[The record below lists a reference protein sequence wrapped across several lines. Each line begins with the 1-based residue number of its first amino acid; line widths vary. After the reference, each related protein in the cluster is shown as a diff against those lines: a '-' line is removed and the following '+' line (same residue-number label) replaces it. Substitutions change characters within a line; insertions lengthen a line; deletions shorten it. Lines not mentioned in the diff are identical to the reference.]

1 MTGLHDDNKATEAT
15 GADNGPR
22 RRMRGI
28 TGRIIKALG
37 LFGSVE
43 VIRMAC
49 SVVRIKLMALWGGVA
64 GVGLIGLYSVALDM
78 LTQLADAGLRT
89 SAVKEISSAHG
100 AGETSR
106 RVWLVRRLAV
116 RIAIAVSLLTV
127 LAAPILS
134 RITFGNVSHSTGF
147 ALLGAGVFLM
157 AMVMLE
163 SAVMQG
169 RGMLGNIARATLYS
183 APVALGLSAVMIY
196 YWREQSAV
204 PVLLTYCG
212 VTFAAYYML
221 RARVPKPETYADF
234 RPLKLMRDG
243 RPILLLGMAVML
255 TGVSSWLASY
265 IVMTYVNHRGG
276 LVAVGYYQ
284 TGFTVSIHYVG
295 MVFTALGVE
304 YFPRLS
310 AAASG
315 GMRRLRMM
323 MNHQIRVVIWI
334 VMPLALLMTLLAPW
348 VVDILYSKDFSA
360 SVPLIRLA
368 MPGVVLRAVS
378 FCMGY
383 VILARG
389 DGRLYMVTEL
399 TSCLLCVVL
408 NITGYALWGLAG
420 VGVSFTMWYLFYTMI
435 VAVALWRR
443 YGIVLDRVT
452 ALSAVAMTVVT
463 AAVAAAVS
471 V

>member
-1 MTGLHDDNKATEAT
+1 MTELRDGQKDMAAT
-15 GADNGPR
+15 GAGNGSR
-22 RRMRGI
+22 RRLRGI

-78 LTQLADAGLRT
+78 LTQLANAGLRT

-100 AGETSR
+100 AEETSR

-116 RIAIAVSLLTV
+116 RIALAVSLLTV
-127 LAAPILS
+127 IASPLLS
-134 RITFGNVSHSTGF
+134 WITFGNISHSMGF
-147 ALLGAGVFLM
+147 AMLGAGVFMM
-157 AMVMLE
+157 AMVYIE

-169 RGMLGNIARATLYS
+169 RGLLGNIARATLYS
-183 APVALGLSAVMIY
+183 APVALVLSAVMIY
-196 YWREQSAV
+196 YWRSESAI
-204 PVLLTYCG
+204 PVLLTYCA
-212 VTFAAYYML
+212 VTFAAYYLL
-221 RARVPKPETYADF
+221 RARVPEPESF
-234 RPLKLMRDG
+234 PGPRPLSLMRDG
-243 RPILLLGMAVML
+243 RPIVLLGLAVML

-265 IVMTYVNHRGG
+265 IVMSYVNHRGG
-276 LVAVGYYQ
+276 LVGMGYYQ
-284 TGFTVSIHYVG
+284 TGFTVAIHYVG

-315 GMRRLRMM
+315 GMKRLRLM

-334 VMPLALLMTLLAPW
+334 VTPLALIMTVLAPW

-368 MPGVVLRAVS
+368 MPGLVLRAVS

-383 VILARG
+383 VILSRG
-389 DGRLYMVTEL
+389 DGRLFMVTEL
-399 TSCLLCVVL
+399 MSCLLCVAL
-408 NITGYALWGLAG
+408 NITGYAVWGLAG
-420 VGVSFTMWYLFYTMI
+420 VGVSFCLWYLLYTVI
-435 VAVALWRR
+435 LTVALWLR
-443 YGIVLDRVT
+443 YGIVPDRITALTAVVLTAVT
-452 ALSAVAMTVVT
+452 AVV
-463 AAVAAAVS
+463 VAVS